1 VTPVLPRGKEGSG
14 PAMTVPETLKDAELK
29 MRGAVSVTQDELASI
44 RTGRAN
50 PKLLDRIQVEYY
62 GTQVPL
68 NQLASF
74 SVPEPRL
81 LVIQPFDRNAMS
93 SIEKAILASD
103 LGLTPS
109 NDGNVIRLAFPAL
122 TEERRRDLIKMAKDR
137 AEEGRVSVRNV
148 RRHSK
153 ETLERLE
160 KEHAISEDDLRRS
173 EKELQRLTDQY
184 VAEIDEKLEHKE
196 MELREV

>member
-1 VTPVLPRGKEGSG
+1 
-14 PAMTVPETLKDAELK
+14 MTVEQSLSDAEQK
-29 MRGAVSVTQDELASI
+29 MRSAVSVTQDELGTI

-50 PKLLDRIQVEYY
+50 PRLLDRFTVDYY

-81 LVIQPFDRNAMS
+81 LVIQPFDKSAISAM
-93 SIEKAILASD
+93 EKAIQSSD

-109 NDGNVIRLAFPAL
+109 NDGNVIRLAFPPL
-122 TEERRRDLIKMAKDR
+122 TEERRKDLIKLAKER
-137 AEEGRVSVRNV
+137 AEDGRVSVRNV
-148 RRHSK
+148 RRHAK
-153 ETLERLE
+153 EALERLE
-160 KEHAISEDDLRRS
+160 REHAISEDDLRRS

-184 VAEIDEKLEHKE
+184 VAEIDKLLEHKDKE
-196 MELREV
+196 LMEV